1 MAESGER
8 GRESLCCCLGKL
20 EPKMRELK
28 VFLTAA
34 PLAYASHVFQPWT
47 AAFMPGKLPEEQRV
61 LMSWL

>member
-47 AAFMPGKLPEEQRV
+47 AAFMPGKLPEEQPV